1 MRIPNKA
8 RDYLNQIPKIDRLIN
23 RLMNTLQ
30 TLRANLTSIN
40 CELKPDKVQT
50 SNTNDSFSDAV
61 NKIVDLEREIDARID
76 ELFALR
82 IEAFQKIK
90 LIPDLDQQN
99 VLIARYVQ
107 GAKWEDI
114 SREFDHEIR
123 WVYRVHNAGLKSFLS
138 VMDS

>member
-1 MRIPNKA
+1 MKKSNKA
-8 RDYLNQIPKIDRLIN
+8 REYLCQIPKVDRLIT

-30 TLRANLTSIN
+30 TLRANITSIN

-50 SNTNDSFSDAV
+50 SNTTDSFSETV

-76 ELFALR
+76 ELVALKT
-82 IEAFQKIK
+82 EAFQKIK

-99 VLIARYVQ
+99 VLIARYIQ
-107 GAKWEDI
+107 GVKWEDI
-114 SREFDHEIR
+114 GREFDHEIR
-123 WVYRVHNAGLKSFLS
+123 WVYRVHNAGLISFMS